1 MLIQEKLTIRQFAV
15 LALLSMI
22 GDMILIYPTM
32 VTYSSHQDA
41 WICSILSQPIGL
53 CILWLI
59 YKLHQTY
66 PTLSLIEICPKILG
80 VWMGSI
86 LSAAYLFYFLMGTS
100 ICIRE
105 VGDFMTTQI
114 YLSTPIRA
122 ILLLFVAALTWGM
135 LKGLDSIGKSAE
147 IWIPFVI
154 VGLLVLFIFLLPQA
168 ELSRLKP
175 FLNTPFFSMVSS
187 SFRGATIS
195 YGELIIL
202 SMILPYI
209 KHDSHVRRDMMLS
222 VLLGGA
228 LLTSLLLIALLVVGP
243 LLTQHNIYISY
254 ILAQKINVGNF
265 FQRIEALTAITWLI
279 STYFKTIIYAFGF
292 VIGTAQLFRLK
303 SYKPLILPSMMLFF
317 AMSVVLAPNIIFYT
331 ITVTIAWF
339 DWDLTACTIIP
350 SLLILIHRVKN
361 SFKKRRTRPSADAK

>member
-1 MLIQEKLTIRQFAV
+1 MLVQERLTIRQFTV
-15 LALLSMI
+15 LALMTMI

-32 VTYSSHQDA
+32 VTYSGNQDA
-41 WICSILSQPIGL
+41 WICSLISQPIGL
-53 CILWLI
+53 CILWLL

-80 VWMGSI
+80 VWIGSI
-86 LSAAYLFYFLMGTS
+86 LSVGYLFYFMMGAS

-114 YLSTPIRA
+114 YLYTPIRA
-122 ILLLFVAALTWGM
+122 ILLLFAAALTWGM
-135 LKGLDSIGKSAE
+135 VKGLGVIGKSAE
-147 IWIPFVI
+147 IWVPFVI
-154 VGLLVLFIFLLPQA
+154 VGLLILIIFLLPQA

-175 FLNTPFFSMVSS
+175 YLNTPFFPMVSGS
-187 SFRGATIS
+187 IRGATAS

-222 VLLGGA
+222 ALLGGA
-228 LLTSLLLIALLVVGP
+228 LLTSLLLTALLVMGP
-243 LLTQHNIYISY
+243 MLTQHNIYISY

-265 FQRIEALTAITWLI
+265 FQRIEALTATAWLV
-279 STYFKTIIYAFGF
+279 STYFKTIIYIFGF
-292 VIGTAQLFRLK
+292 VLGTAQLFRLK

-317 AMSVVLAPNIIFYT
+317 AMSVVLAPNIVFYT
-331 ITVTIAWF
+331 TTIIYAWF
-339 DWDLTACTIIP
+339 DWDFTICLIIP
-350 SLLILIHRVKN
+350 SLLISIHWVKQG
-361 SFKKRRTRPSADAK
+361 FKKRRSRSAAEAE